1 MLVLSRSINQT
12 VRIGDDVHVI
22 VLSVDCGKVQLGFKA
37 PKEVEVHR
45 EEIYW
50 RIKRQKSFN
59 DATYKPK
66 PTFINP
72 L

>member
-1 MLVLSRSINQT
+1 MLVLSRGIHQKVMVGNNVEVT
-12 VRIGDDVHVI
+12 
-22 VLSVDCGKVQLGFKA
+22 VLSIECGKVKLGFKA
-37 PKEVEVHR
+37 PINVDVHR